1 LDGYG
6 LKNKIIAYVID
17 EGSNLNIIT
26 SFRFEKNLL
35 GKTFWA
41 FFFPKAC
48 QYAIEDEIFCKGF
61 KYVFIK
67 FAQ

>member
-26 SFRFEKNLL
+26 SFRFQRNLL

-41 FFFPKAC
+41 FFFPKLANMPLRMRNFGR
-48 QYAIEDEIFCKGF
+48 ALNTFP
-61 KYVFIK
+61 
-67 FAQ
+67 